1 MDSQMLESGALERAL
16 AKAWPSHAEGWGWD
30 MTSWDVGW
38 SGAGCGP
45 KEFQVPRAESGNGTA
60 RSANKVGSWDMGW
73 GGAQQESLLDRVE
86 MLFSQR
92 WYQVSCPSSLFCAL
106 SSLENQGLLQG
117 QTSWLEDGSYCCDL
131 LLCRDTVMPEKILKR
146 PASSS
151 KKKFLLPTPCW
162 EMVWWWRSEHSC
174 HFCLKVGHA
183 NLDRHSLVTRS
194 LAWPAQVIRLT
205 QSVSLRFWYT
215 SQWLQIYGHR

>member
-1 MDSQMLESGALERAL
+1 MEERRKSPRLRLGKVDTCLVRLVWWRGFLVFWFICVHSVFEALLGVQMDSQMLESGALERAL
-16 AKAWPSHAEGWGWD
+16 AKAWPSHAEGWGWNV
-30 MTSWDVGW
+30 TRWDAGW

-45 KEFQVPRAESGNGTA
+45 KEFQVPRAESGDGTA

-73 GGAQQESLLDRVE
+73 GGAQQEALLDRAE

-92 WYQVSCPSSLFCAL
+92 WYQGSCPSSLFCGL

-117 QTSWLEDGSYCCDL
+117 QASWLEDGSCCCDL

-146 PASSS
+146 PARSS

-174 HFCLKVGHA
+174 L
-183 NLDRHSLVTRS
+183 S
-194 LAWPAQVIRLT
+194 
-205 QSVSLRFWYT
+205 
-215 SQWLQIYGHR
+215 